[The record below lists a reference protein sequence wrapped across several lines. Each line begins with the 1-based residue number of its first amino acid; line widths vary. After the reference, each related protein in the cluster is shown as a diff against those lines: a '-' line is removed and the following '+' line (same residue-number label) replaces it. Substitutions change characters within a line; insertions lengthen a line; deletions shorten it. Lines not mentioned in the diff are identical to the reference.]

1 MDPLTTTTTTASSS
15 SSSSSTAT
23 GETPPSTSS
32 SNTTLLPTLPPSLI
46 PPTWP
51 TTPRR
56 IPLSSAPAAALSL
69 ALAFATDPYA
79 RYLVAHDHAP
89 PTSTPESLWSLH
101 LTLTTAF
108 VTAHCLSGLATT
120 IGPSSDCVALWYL
133 PLPPKGIVCPV
144 LTESR
149 LPPGTTLSSPLT
161 LLRSGLWSI
170 RFRLSGESRRRYV
183 DEIGPLLRRT
193 KREVLGEREGRAWYL
208 VYLGTRPESR
218 GRGWAGRL
226 VGDVVR
232 VADREGQPIYLESSS
247 RANDAWYARFGFEVR
262 REIFLTRG
270 REEVRL
276 AVMVRE
282 PGAGGGEPGVSGEKG
297 GRGVAEGGVDG
308 ARMVA

>member
-1 MDPLTTTTTTASSS
+1 MDPLTTTPTTASSS

-32 SNTTLLPTLPPSLI
+32 SNTTLLPGRPPATLAPSLI
-46 PPTWP
+46 PPTWH
-51 TTPRR
+51 TTPRN
-56 IPLSSAPAAALSL
+56 ITLSSAPAAALSL
-69 ALAFATDPYA
+69 AHAFATDPYA
-79 RYLVAHDHAP
+79 RYLVAHDHP
-89 PTSTPESLWSLH
+89 TPTSTPESLWSLH
-101 LTLTTAF
+101 LALSTSF

-120 IGPSSDCVALWYL
+120 IGPSSDCVALWY
-133 PLPPKGIVCPV
+133 PPPPPKNGILCST
-144 LTESR
+144 LTEAR
-149 LPPGTTLSSPLT
+149 IPPKTTLSTPLT
-161 LLRSGLWSI
+161 LLRSGLWSL
-170 RFRLSGESRRRYV
+170 RFRLPGESRRRYF

-193 KREVLGEREGRAWYL
+193 KREVLGEREGEAWYL

-247 RANDAWYARFGFEVR
+247 RANDAWYARFGFEVK

-270 REEVRL
+270 REKVRL

-282 PGAGGGEPGVSGEKG
+282 PGAGGGERGVTGEK
-297 GRGVAEGGVDG
+297 EGEE
-308 ARMVA
+308 